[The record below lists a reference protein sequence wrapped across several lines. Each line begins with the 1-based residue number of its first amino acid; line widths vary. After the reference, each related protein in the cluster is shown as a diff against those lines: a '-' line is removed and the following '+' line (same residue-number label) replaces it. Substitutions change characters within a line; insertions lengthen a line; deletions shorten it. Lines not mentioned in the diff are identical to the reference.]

1 MSWIEHDNED
11 HPCCMYLNQKK
22 CFRTTVR
29 PCLVCE
35 FSISSIQNLCKGSF
49 CWMLASIHNNSGR
62 LLLASFSKSYKS
74 ILNIQH
80 LVWFFRGLWMCP
92 FVRSLADL
100 ICPTVLGVS
109 YWKVACPCQAKRD
122 DVGLFVMVSNPF
134 ILSSQTA
141 HTPTPSP
148 PKPQNSVRFLL
159 AKFKQISA
167 QAGSPC

>member
-1 MSWIEHDNED
+1 VDSPSSQSRTCARGGFFFVLFFGCF
-11 HPCCMYLNQKK
+11 HPST
-22 CFRTTVR
+22 TTVGDYYLSPSLNPFR
-29 PCLVCE
+29 A
-35 FSISSIQNLCKGSF
+35 FWISSIWFVSF
-49 CWMLASIHNNSGR
+49 HG
-62 LLLASFSKSYKS
+62 F
-74 ILNIQH
+74 
-80 LVWFFRGLWMCP
+80 WMCP

-100 ICPTVLGVS
+100 ICPTVSGVS
-109 YWKVACPCQAKRD
+109 YWKVACPGQAKRD